1 MVCLIQ
7 PTIECIHFPL
17 DLGQHPVG
25 LETSGTLTVTDSC
38 FRLFFLSL
46 RRTAPVP
53 NCNPF
58 LLPYITTVTST
69 SLGSIFPLETFFLI
83 LFPSHYILLDHFCCL
98 FVCVCFVLFSINL
111 VEHKELELQTQVLW
125 HQNIAFIAF
134 ASSLTQKTTQRH
146 PATVNEY
153 LIVRAAEGRPQSS
166 PAPWILNST
175 QNSANSN
182 SLVYSG
188 NFFPDSLRKCMFP

>member
-1 MVCLIQ
+1 LNVKNLFSLTLTSPPSAHVPTLWEVCAGLWCVRQLKRRPFGMVCLIQ

-69 SLGSIFPLETFFLI
+69 SLGSIFPLETSFLI
-83 LFPSHYILLDHFCCL
+83 LFPSQYILLDHFCCL
-98 FVCVCFVLFSINL
+98 LFVCVCVLFCF
-111 VEHKELELQTQVLW
+111 Q
-125 HQNIAFIAF
+125 
-134 ASSLTQKTTQRH
+134 LTW
-146 PATVNEY
+146 
-153 LIVRAAEGRPQSS
+153 L
-166 PAPWILNST
+166 ST
-175 QNSANSN
+175 KSW
-182 SLVYSG
+182 
-188 NFFPDSLRKCMFP
+188 NFKLRYFGIRT